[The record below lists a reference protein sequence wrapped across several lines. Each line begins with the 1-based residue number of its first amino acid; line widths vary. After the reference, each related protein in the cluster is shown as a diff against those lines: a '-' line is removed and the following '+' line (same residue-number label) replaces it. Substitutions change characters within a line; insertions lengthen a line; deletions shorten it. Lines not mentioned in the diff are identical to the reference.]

1 MPRFMLLA
9 TIAVAFLRSLA
20 LGQSPDDLALGSHTR
35 DTIEEMFRLKKGSLV
50 IPSDGEDFQKAIY
63 KSAWSAYAR
72 TGMQLSGSVT
82 LAGELPLL
90 CPPTTDL
97 VVLHFP
103 ESGLYYQHIFSGND
117 LGITGELTAVV
128 GISGNKIVGCNYEDV
143 TDPPD
148 PLVPIGGEDDRLA
161 CTGPFLADL
170 NDATCSY
177 AQDGDNL
184 AFDVLTPI
192 VLGDSLSSR
201 LIYSR
206 DWVSF
211 SDLDV
216 FSDTDPNGNA
226 WPQWILDN
234 RAELYD
240 EGRTSYP
247 CIKKMK
253 KGKKWKNKKV
263 AKATK
268 APVGGRRKRIS
279 RGDTL
284 VGI

>member
-1 MPRFMLLA
+1 M
-9 TIAVAFLRSLA
+9 
-20 LGQSPDDLALGSHTR
+20 
-35 DTIEEMFRLKKGSLV
+35 
-50 IPSDGEDFQKAIY
+50 
-63 KSAWSAYAR
+63 
-72 TGMQLSGSVT
+72 
-82 LAGELPLL
+82 
-90 CPPTTDL
+90 
-97 VVLHFP
+97 
-103 ESGLYYQHIFSGND
+103 
-117 LGITGELTAVV
+117 GITGELTAVV

-148 PLVPIGGEDDRLA
+148 PLVPIGGEDDSLA

-177 AQDGDNL
+177 AQDDDKL
-184 AFDVLTPI
+184 AFD

-201 LIYSR
+201 SIYTR
-206 DWVSF
+206 ECVSF

-216 FSDTDPNGNA
+216 FADTDPNGDA

-234 RAELYD
+234 RDELYD
-240 EGRTSYP
+240 EGKTSYP

-253 KGKKWKNKKV
+253 KGKKWKNNKV
-263 AKATK
+263 AKATR
-268 APVGGRRKRIS
+268 APRGGRRKRTS